1 MLKLCASL
9 IICAALAV
17 GGASAEETSASDTS
31 EAKNTRAIKVKTR
44 TQKLADACGAFD
56 EAKKPC
62 QRLRKACKKPVNNS
76 KPECTALP
84 AQEAASTEGEAPAE
98 QSN

>member
-31 EAKNTRAIKVKTR
+31 EAENTRAIKVKTR

-56 EAKKPC
+56 E
-62 QRLRKACKKPVNNS
+62 CKKAVPTTS
-76 KPECTALP
+76 QSLQKA
-84 AQEAASTEGEAPAE
+84 GE
-98 QSN
+98 